1 MTSRDAPI
9 GVFDSGLGGLSVA
22 REIRRRLPDE
32 DIIYL
37 ADSAHTPYGGRPL
50 DEIRDLS
57 VAMAGALVRRGAKV
71 VVVACNTASGAAIEE
86 VRERFLL
93 PVVGLE
99 PAVKPA
105 AEESRTRRIAVL
117 ATPATLQT
125 DRFHR
130 LIDNHGSDVD
140 VIKIACPGF
149 VELVEEGELD
159 GERAMQEVGEVLAPI
174 LAEDVDEVVLGCT
187 HYPFL
192 RGVIAR
198 VLGPRVT
205 ILDSGEA
212 VARQVERVLVEHD
225 LRRVSAGGGRFELFS
240 TGDPARVTP
249 VARRLLGEV
258 VVVRKVPA

>member
-1 MTSRDAPI
+1 MISPDAPI
-9 GVFDSGLGGLSVA
+9 GVFDSGLGGLSIA

-32 DIIYL
+32 DVVYL

-57 VAMAGALVRRGAKV
+57 VAMADALVRRGAKL

-86 VRERFLL
+86 VRERFAL

-105 AEESRTRRIAVL
+105 AQESRTRRIAVL

-125 DRFHR
+125 ERFHR
-130 LIDNHGSDVD
+130 LIDNHGADVE
-140 VIKIACPGF
+140 VLKIACPGF

-159 GERAMQEVGEVLAPI
+159 GERAMREVSEVLAPV
-174 LAEDVDEVVLGCT
+174 LAEGVDEVVLGCT

-192 RGVIAR
+192 RGAIAR
-198 VLGPRVT
+198 VLGPEVE
-205 ILDSGEA
+205 ILDSGVA
-212 VARQVERVLVEHD
+212 VARQVERVLLGHD
-225 LRRVSAGGGRFELFS
+225 LRRPGGGGGRLDLFT
-240 TGDPARVTP
+240 TGDPDRVTP
-249 VARRLLGEV
+249 VARRLLGEPV
-258 VVVRKVPA
+258 EVRKLPV